1 MRRRQDIIALVPL
14 ALVGAA
20 VAAPL
25 LARDHLLV
33 AYFLRRCFALVCHQD
48 PERSFWIAGA
58 PVAICVRCLGIYL
71 GVSAGALVRTSRE
84 LAFRLCAA
92 AAALNLFDVL
102 AETGGLHGNLPLLR
116 ALLGLAAG
124 LALGTLLASSRR
136 DLAAGPAPPLHL
148 SHS

>member
-1 MRRRQDIIALVPL
+1 MRGSYISLIAL

-58 PVAICVRCLGIYL
+58 PIAICVRCLGIYL
-71 GVSAGALVRTSRE
+71 GVGSGAFLRVSRE
-84 LAFRLCAA
+84 LALKLCAI
-92 AAALNLFDVL
+92 AAALNVLDVL
-102 AETGGLHGNLPLLR
+102 AEAARLHGNLPLPR
-116 ALLGLAAG
+116 FLLGLTAG
-124 LALGTLLASSRR
+124 IALGALLRASFRDASRFP
-136 DLAAGPAPPLHL
+136 LPATARSL
-148 SHS
+148 